1 LKGEDDFPEYF
12 IDRNLKR
19 EELQV
24 RYIVAS
30 KAINRLYMHVPEFWE
45 ASREKGESLNLEC

>member
-1 LKGEDDFPEYF
+1 LKGEDDFLEYF

-30 KAINRLYMHVPEFWE
+30 KAINRLYMHAPEFWE
-45 ASREKGESLNLEC
+45 VSRGKAENLNLEC